1 VRCGALVAFAA
12 LAVALSTASWAQK
25 HESAPVVLQLR
36 LRDTIQPVTAAYVA
50 RGLAQAASQHADAI
64 VLELSTPGGLLDSTR
79 DIVEKIEASP
89 VPVIVYVA
97 PSGSRA
103 ASAGF
108 FVLEA
113 ADVAAMAP
121 GTNAGAAHPVFAGA
135 QPDPILKQKT
145 ENDAAAFLRS
155 YVERRGRNVAAA
167 EDAVRNSKAYSAD
180 EAQQLHLIDVISPH
194 TAALLDMLDGRAIKR
209 FDGATTTLR
218 TRGATV
224 LAFRPSLRE
233 RLLTRLVDP
242 NIAVLLLAAGVLLI
256 YLEFNVPGTIVPG
269 AVGVLFVLL
278 ALFALNLLPLRY
290 ASVALLLVAMVLI
303 ALEAKYGG
311 HGALALAGLAS
322 LIFGLLT
329 LVNSPVQELRV
340 HVGTAVGVGLAI
352 GGITFFL
359 IIIAMRA
366 RRLKVR
372 TGLDALV
379 DQLAKTLTPLAPTG
393 QVLIDGAIWEALSDV
408 EVSAGSQVR
417 VTGHDGLT
425 LRVTAAGPQ
434 ASHIPSNPR
443 R

>member
-1 VRCGALVAFAA
+1 VRRAGLVAIA
-12 LAVALSTASWAQK
+12 AVAVVLATACWAQK
-25 HESAPVVLQLR
+25 HESGPVVLQLR
-36 LRDTIQPVTAAYVA
+36 LRDTIQPVTASYVE

-79 DIVEKIEASP
+79 DIVQKIEGSSI
-89 VPVIVYVA
+89 PVIVYVA

-108 FVLEA
+108 FILEA
-113 ADVAAMAP
+113 ADIAAMAP

-135 QPDPILKQKT
+135 QPDAILKQKT

-155 YVERRGRNVAAA
+155 YVDRRGRNVAAA

-180 EAQQLHLIDVISPH
+180 EAQQLHLIEVIAPN

-209 FDGATTTLR
+209 FDGTTTTLR

-290 ASVALLLVAMVLI
+290 ASVALLLIAMVLI
-303 ALEAKYGG
+303 GLEAKYGG

-322 LIFGLLT
+322 LVFGLLT
-329 LVNSPVQELRV
+329 LVNSPVEELRV
-340 HVGTAVGVGLAI
+340 HVGTAVGVGLAF

-359 IIIAMRA
+359 IVIAMRA

-379 DQLAKTLTPLAPTG
+379 DQFARTLTPLTPSG

-408 EVSAGSQVR
+408 DVSAGSQVR

-425 LRVTAAGPQ
+425 LRVTAARPTNLTNPQ
-434 ASHIPSNPR
+434 
-443 R
+443 